1 VVSCDDDKALWKF
14 KYTGGK
20 GPKKIFKGTGK
31 LSFTKQITP
40 PHGYDYGMKSG
51 ICLFVDEEVSIQ
63 IHFLLAIL
71 FQVSSGLFASF
82 LCLLALTS
90 IGNQY

>member
-1 VVSCDDDKALWKF
+1 MSCDEENANWKY

-51 ICLFVDEEVSIQ
+51 
-63 IHFLLAIL
+63 
-71 FQVSSGLFASF
+71 
-82 LCLLALTS
+82 LCLIVDDQVETKFKIASWHKTDA
-90 IGNQY
+90 GDYEKMYNERQR